1 MEEIMIKKI
10 INVMTLKEYFTLLG
24 ILVKDAVLKNIKTA
38 ENIRMVLDAYS
49 YQIFKRNQLE
59 DYTEFMVDEAA
70 IFEVKSLTRE
80 EFDLSESYSSLYLLY
95 EPNDVSD
102 AFESN
107 DKIAYIKT
115 INIFAELPN

>member
-70 IFEVKSLTRE
+70 IFEVESLTRE

-115 INIFAELPN
+115 INVFAELPN

>member
-1 MEEIMIKKI
+1 MIKKI

-115 INIFAELPN
+115 INVFAELPN

>member
-115 INIFAELPN
+115 INVFAELPN